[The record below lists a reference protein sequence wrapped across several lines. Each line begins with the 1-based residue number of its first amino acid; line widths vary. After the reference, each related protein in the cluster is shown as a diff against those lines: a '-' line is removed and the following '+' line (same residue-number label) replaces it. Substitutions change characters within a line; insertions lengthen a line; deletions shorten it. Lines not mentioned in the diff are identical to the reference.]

1 LRGVLGMA
9 LRYYASGCGVCQTV
23 MLPVGA
29 GSVTYFESLA
39 RGFVERYRDQFKRAV
54 EVFAQGLAA
63 FPSGKHGEEAL
74 TYLDFPGIHQRHI
87 KSTNAFVCY
96 LTPTPRA

>member
-1 LRGVLGMA
+1 
-9 LRYYASGCGVCQTV
+9 

-39 RGFVERYRDQFKRAV
+39 RGFVERYRDRFKRAM
-54 EVFAQGLAA
+54 EAFAQGL
-63 FPSGKHGEEAL
+63 GKAL
-74 TYLDFPGIHQRHI
+74 TYPDFPGIHQRHI

-96 LTPTPRA
+96 LTSTPRMWEKRGCHGLQPGAPPLLRAHP

>member
-1 LRGVLGMA
+1 MV
-9 LRYYASGCGVCQTV
+9 LRYYASGHGVCQTV

-29 GSVTYFESLA
+29 GSVTCFESLA
-39 RGFVERYRDQFKRAV
+39 RGFVERYRDQFKQAV
-54 EVFAQGLAA
+54 EVFAQGL
-63 FPSGKHGEEAL
+63 GEAL

-96 LTPTPRA
+96 LTPTPRV

>member
-1 LRGVLGMA
+1 M
-9 LRYYASGCGVCQTV
+9 
-23 MLPVGA
+23 
-29 GSVTYFESLA
+29 
-39 RGFVERYRDQFKRAV
+39 

-74 TYLDFPGIHQRHI
+74 TYLVFPGIHQRHI

-96 LTPTPRA
+96 LTPTLGCEKRGGAMDSNRERPLY

>member
-1 LRGVLGMA
+1 MM
-9 LRYYASGCGVCQTV
+9 

-29 GSVTYFESLA
+29 GSVTCFESLA
-39 RGFVERYRDQFKRAV
+39 RGFVERYRDRFKRAV

-87 KSTNAFVCY
+87 KSTNAFVCS
-96 LTPTPRA
+96 LTPTPRV